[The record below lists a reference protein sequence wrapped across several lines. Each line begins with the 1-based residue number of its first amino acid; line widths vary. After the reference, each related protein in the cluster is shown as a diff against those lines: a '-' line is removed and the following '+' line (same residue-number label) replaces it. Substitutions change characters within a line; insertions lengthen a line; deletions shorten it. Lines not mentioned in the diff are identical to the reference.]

1 MHRQEIIDRSDDVLD
16 PADNLLTAVNRD
28 CEKILIARTGSV
40 FFLMQ
45 SADGI
50 IMSASS
56 DYSIQIWKLVDGL
69 CFWSLSYD
77 DEEEFC
83 EGLSLLSLKD
93 GKVAAKDDSGN

>member
-1 MHRQEIIDRSDDVLD
+1 VHRQEIIDRSNDVLD

-28 CEKILIARTGSV
+28 CEKTLIARTGSV

-69 CFWSLSYD
+69 CFWSFSYD

-83 EGLSLLSLKD
+83 EGQSLLSLTRKSCSE
-93 GKVAAKDDSGN
+93 G